1 MNKWVRQAME
11 VLFTHEELLEGY
23 VCEESSTSH
32 YKRLDPERIE
42 LLKKALFI
50 KYNVNKQD
58 QIKIWKQMK
67 PVACRK
73 CIDTRN
79 IETKKTVAC
88 RKCIDTRNI
97 ETKKT
102 KANKSNHASKKQKS
116 DKDDNH
122 SDSEDNDEQEQDF
135 DS

>member
-1 MNKWVRQAME
+1 MNKWVRQAMG

-79 IETKKTVAC
+79 IETKKT
-88 RKCIDTRNI
+88 
-97 ETKKT
+97 

-122 SDSEDNDEQEQDF
+122 SDSEDNGEQEEDF

>member
-79 IETKKTVAC
+79 IETK
-88 RKCIDTRNI
+88 NI

-102 KANKSNHASKKQKS
+102 KANKSNYASKKQKS

-122 SDSEDNDEQEQDF
+122 SDSEDNGEQEEDF

>member
-23 VCEESSTSH
+23 VCKESSTSH

-79 IETKKTVAC
+79 IETKKT
-88 RKCIDTRNI
+88 
-97 ETKKT
+97 

-116 DKDDNH
+116 DKDNNH
-122 SDSEDNDEQEQDF
+122 SDSEDDGEQEEDLYN
-135 DS
+135 